1 MAGTGQKS
9 ADRERENVTHSRAYA
24 GGSWSAAASCNGLRR
39 GCERARHLERRE
51 SRVHHGIRRSPR
63 GPGRGLELHLRRVE
77 GKVVTVSAEPWEEW
91 KKTRLGRN
99 ATRGRRE
106 CDANWRIR
114 ERNARRE
121 PEHRHAPCRAAST
134 DVLAR
139 VSRPSVSS
147 PRFMKRA
154 RERARFYRTETRGQR
169 TSYFPAA
176 SGSAAGSR
184 AVVEARLGGRQR
196 ADGCPA
202 RRSIPGRA
210 IATRILSRVEC
221 ARVAGRA
228 GSAREKRGLWA

>member
-1 MAGTGQKS
+1 
-9 ADRERENVTHSRAYA
+9 
-24 GGSWSAAASCNGLRR
+24 
-39 GCERARHLERRE
+39 
-51 SRVHHGIRRSPR
+51 
-63 GPGRGLELHLRRVE
+63 
-77 GKVVTVSAEPWEEW
+77 
-91 KKTRLGRN
+91 
-99 ATRGRRE
+99 
-106 CDANWRIR
+106 
-114 ERNARRE
+114 
-121 PEHRHAPCRAAST
+121 
-134 DVLAR
+134 
-139 VSRPSVSS
+139 
-147 PRFMKRA
+147 MKRA